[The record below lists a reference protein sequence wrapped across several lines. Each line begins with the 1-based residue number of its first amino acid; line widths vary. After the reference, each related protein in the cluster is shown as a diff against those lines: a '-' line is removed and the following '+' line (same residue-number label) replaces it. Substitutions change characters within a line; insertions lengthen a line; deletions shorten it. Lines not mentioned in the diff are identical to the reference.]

1 MPLLTP
7 KQSKMTLPTRLPCLL
22 STALLAALLGACAGP
37 SATTRGASPDAGT
50 GTDAART
57 IGLDATSA
65 IADASIA
72 DILGWLEQGQTTSSA
87 LVAAY
92 VARIETYD
100 KPHDGR
106 PGLASVIAVNPE
118 ALALARKLDAERAAG
133 RLRGPLHG
141 VPILIKDNI
150 GTVDMPTTNGSV
162 AFATYRTHQ
171 DATVTK
177 RLREAGAIIIA
188 KANLSE
194 FAWTSVNSES
204 SLRGQA
210 RNPYDPSRTTT
221 GSSGGSASA
230 VAAGFA
236 PASLGSDT
244 SGSIRNPANHQALVG
259 LRPTHGLVSLAGVTA
274 QVSVMDTV
282 GPMTRTVRD
291 TALLLDVLAGSD
303 PRDAY
308 TAGSDAHRPAS
319 YAGALRDDALQGA
332 RIGVVTNPRYWGE
345 GKDYGKRAGEHQQVV
360 ALVRQAVADLKRQ
373 GATVVEIEVP
383 EQLSGR
389 RWQSERYWMDR
400 FLAREPADWP
410 QGLAALTAP
419 ADVLSVSDY
428 LKDGRAIESIQ
439 SSEQHLLTQKDP
451 DAAALAADDARM
463 AQGRVVLQQ
472 LFERN
477 NITALVYPTDAMAA
491 IPLDELGSYHNA
503 TLGVAPGLG
512 APAITVPAG
521 FTREGLPAGLQFMGL
536 PFSEPQLLALAHAY
550 EQATHHRRAPVMAA
564 PARVA
569 GAPHR

>member
-1 MPLLTP
+1 
-7 KQSKMTLPTRLPCLL
+7 MTLTMSLPRF
-22 STALLAALLGACAGP
+22 LLAAALAATLAGCTNP
-37 SATTRGASPDAGT
+37 TAPEPGTAAG
-50 GTDAART
+50 DAAK
-57 IGLDATSA
+57 ATPD
-65 IADASIA
+65 IADASID
-72 DILGWLEQGQTTSSA
+72 DILGWLERGETTSSA
-87 LVAAY
+87 LVAGY
-92 VARIETYD
+92 LARIETYD
-100 KPHDGR
+100 NPHDGQ
-106 PGLASVIAVNPE
+106 PGLAAVIAVNPD
-118 ALALARKLDAERAAG
+118 APALARTLDAERAAG
-133 RLRGPLHG
+133 HLRGPLHG

-162 AFATYRTHQ
+162 AFATYRTRQ
-171 DATVTK
+171 DATVTR

-194 FAWTSVNSES
+194 FAWTSVSSES
-204 SLRGQA
+204 SLRGHA

-236 PASLGSDT
+236 PAGLGSDT

-259 LRPTHGLVSLAGVTA
+259 LRPTHGLISLAGVTA

-282 GPMTRTVRD
+282 GPMTRTVKD

-308 TAGSDAHRPAS
+308 TTGSDARRPPS
-319 YAGALRDDALQGA
+319 YVAALHTDALQGA
-332 RIGVVTNPRYWGE
+332 RIGVITNPRYWGE
-345 GKDYGKRAGEHQQVV
+345 GKDYGKRVDEHQQVV
-360 ALVRQAVADLKRQ
+360 ALVRQAITDLERQ

-383 EQLSGR
+383 EQFGGR

-400 FLAREPADWP
+400 FLASEPADLP

-451 DAAALAADDARM
+451 DAAALADDDARM
-463 AQGRVVLQQ
+463 AQGRQTLQA
-472 LFERN
+472 LFERHG
-477 NITALVYPTDAMAA
+477 ISALVHPTDAMAA
-491 IPLDELGSYHNA
+491 IPLDELGSYHNG

-536 PFSEPQLLALAHAY
+536 PYSEPQLLALAYAY
-550 EQATHHRRAPVMAA
+550 EQATHRRRAPALDAPAHAA
-564 PARVA
+564 PA
-569 GAPHR
+569 P

>member
-1 MPLLTP
+1 
-7 KQSKMTLPTRLPCLL
+7 MTLSLRLPCLL
-22 STALLAALLGACAGP
+22 STAMLAVLLVGCASQP
-37 SATTRGASPDAGT
+37 STADDTTTAT
-50 GTDAART
+50 GTAAHRASIDA
-57 IGLDATSA
+57 DVA
-65 IADASIA
+65 IADAGIA
-72 DILGWLEQGQTTSSA
+72 DILGWLEAGQTTSSA

-92 VARIETYD
+92 LSRIERYD
-100 KPHDGR
+100 NPHDGV
-106 PGLASVIAVNPE
+106 PGLASVIAVNPD
-118 ALALARKLDAERAAG
+118 ALALARTLDAERAAG

-150 GTVDMPTTNGSV
+150 GTADMPTTNGSI

-171 DATVTK
+171 DATVTR

-204 SLRGQA
+204 SLRGEA

-259 LRPTHGLVSLAGVTA
+259 LRPTHGLISLAGVTA

-291 TALLLDVLAGSD
+291 NALLLDVLAGSD
-303 PRDAY
+303 PRDPY

-319 YAGALRDDALQGA
+319 YVRALRDDALRGA

-345 GKDYGKRAGEHQQVV
+345 GKQYGKRLDEHQQVV
-360 ALVRQAVADLKRQ
+360 ALVREAVAELKRQ

-383 EQLSGR
+383 EQFGGR

-400 FLAREPADWP
+400 FLANEAADWP

-419 ADVLSVSDY
+419 VDVLSVSDY
-428 LKDGRAIESIQ
+428 LKDGRAIKSIQ
-439 SSEQHLLTQKDP
+439 SSEQHLLTQKTP
-451 DAAALAADDARM
+451 DAAALAEDDTRMLQAR
-463 AQGRVVLQQ
+463 ATLQA
-472 LFERN
+472 LFERHG
-477 NITALVYPTDAMAA
+477 ISALVYPTDAMAA
-491 IPLDELGSYHNA
+491 IPLAELGSYHNA
-503 TLGVAPGLG
+503 TLGVAPGIG

-521 FTREGLPAGLQFMGL
+521 FTREGLSAGLQFMGL
-536 PFSEPQLLALAHAY
+536 PFSEPQLLSLAHAY
-550 EQATHHRRAPVMAA
+550 EQATHHRRAPVL
-564 PARVA
+564 
-569 GAPHR
+569 GAPQR